1 LLLVPFNLDL
11 DVGFGIEFGLEMDLD
26 MDDVAGFVLRN
37 FVLIKFILKKKTPNR
52 PEFFFFFLSRSFP
65 DGLGP
70 QTVWKIMDGL
80 DPNHPLK
87 ILDDLGSNHPELVAD
102 GLGPN
107 RL

>member
-52 PEFFFFFLSRSFP
+52 PEFFFFFFP
-65 DGLGP
+65 DHFQKVWAHKLSGKLW
-70 QTVWKIMDGL
+70 TVWTQTI
-80 DPNHPLK
+80 H
-87 ILDDLGSNHPELVAD
+87 
-102 GLGPN
+102 
-107 RL
+107 